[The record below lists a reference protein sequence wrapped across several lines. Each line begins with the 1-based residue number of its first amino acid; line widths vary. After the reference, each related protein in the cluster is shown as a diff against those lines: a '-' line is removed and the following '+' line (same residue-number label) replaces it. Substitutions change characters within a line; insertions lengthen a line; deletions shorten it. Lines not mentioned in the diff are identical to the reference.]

1 MSKQKKRKRAR
12 VQIAVDE
19 QGKPVYKWANGYTK
33 AELEAS
39 KTKIRIEYGIDQMIK
54 FPVIKKESPPENK
67 CETFSAYATRWFA
80 LYKEPHVR
88 ASTKSMYENGFN
100 AHIFPAYSRLHIRV
114 FI

>member
-39 KTKIRIEYGIDQMIK
+39 KTKIRIEYGVDLICTQ
-54 FPVIKKESPPENK
+54 
-67 CETFSAYATRWFA
+67 FSGHRF
-80 LYKEPHVR
+80 KIE
-88 ASTKSMYENGFN
+88 
-100 AHIFPAYSRLHIRV
+100 
-114 FI
+114 

>member
-39 KTKIRIEYGIDQMIK
+39 KTKIRIEYGVDQMIK

-67 CETFSAYATRWFA
+67 CETFSAYASRWLWRSTFHVTKGAYMGKNGITRDRTGKPW
-80 LYKEPHVR
+80 YYRNSKR
-88 ASTKSMYENGFN
+88 
-100 AHIFPAYSRLHIRV
+100 
-114 FI
+114 

>member
-39 KTKIRIEYGIDQMIK
+39 KTKIRIEYDMYPQYWTSGIGGIFMRYSYEY
-54 FPVIKKESPPENK
+54 KKM
-67 CETFSAYATRWFA
+67 
-80 LYKEPHVR
+80 
-88 ASTKSMYENGFN
+88 TK
-100 AHIFPAYSRLHIRV
+100 
-114 FI
+114 

>member
-39 KTKIRIEYGIDQMIK
+39 KQK
-54 FPVIKKESPPENK
+54 
-67 CETFSAYATRWFA
+67 SASNTALTR
-80 LYKEPHVR
+80 
-88 ASTKSMYENGFN
+88 
-100 AHIFPAYSRLHIRV
+100 
-114 FI
+114 